1 MLISPESDI
10 DTIDEEI
17 PYRYE
22 GKDISMALNFTY
34 VTEPLKAI
42 DSENVVF
49 DFNIKDGD
57 SDGEE
62 NILKAVIM

>member
-42 DSENVVF
+42 D
-49 DFNIKDGD
+49 
-57 SDGEE
+57 
-62 NILKAVIM
+62 